1 MERTLVDVARERR
14 GEVPRGEN
22 VEEMI
27 ELSR

>member
-1 MERTLVDVARERR
+1 MERTLVDIARERR
-14 GEVPRGEN
+14 GEVPRGED

>member
-1 MERTLVDVARERR
+1 MERTLVDIARGRR

-27 ELSR
+27 ELPR